1 MLQERDME
9 QVNGWL
15 KQYNHPAL
23 EFNNLPKN
31 AWIIDDVGAAALMTT
46 DTNVAYIDLLV
57 LNEKVDEKERETV
70 LLKLVGICENR
81 AKELGYTVLCGI
93 TFIPSI
99 LERSLRN
106 GFSLHLK
113 TNILIKEIK

>member
-1 MLQERDME
+1 ME

-15 KQYNHPAL
+15 KKYNHPEIL
-23 EFNNLPKN
+23 FENLPKN
-31 AWIIDDVGAAALMTT
+31 KYYIPEEGAAGLMLT

-57 LNEKVDEKERETV
+57 LNPNVPESLREQV
-70 LLKLVGICENR
+70 LLKLVTICEAR
-81 AKELGYTVLCGI
+81 AKELGYNVLCGI

-99 LERSLRN
+99 LERSARN
-106 GFSLHLK
+106 GFSLHLN